1 MTNFHSANRG
11 IGLGFVEQ
19 LLQTSS
25 NIVIA
30 TCRDMA
36 KASSLRALAANAP
49 GTLQVV
55 QLDVTD
61 PESIRAAAD
70 ATRALL
76 GDSGR
81 GIDYL
86 VNNAGIVRLPSPLP
100 YNSELNCGHVSLF
113 SLSAIAPLKSTW
125 RRRRA
130 SFERTHSGPHVSP
143 RRSSRS

>member
-76 GDSGR
+76 GDWAW
-81 GIDYL
+81 Y
-86 VNNAGIVRLPSPLP
+86 
-100 YNSELNCGHVSLF
+100 
-113 SLSAIAPLKSTW
+113 
-125 RRRRA
+125 
-130 SFERTHSGPHVSP
+130 
-143 RRSSRS
+143 